1 MQLTAKVAVEMCE
14 ISKFGE
20 PLRNRPTD
28 RIPPELCFLQVNHG
42 FHTWWKVRHI
52 VEVNVYYLQP
62 RQFVEGG
69 WKTPI
74 EPVLFN
80 VQLSDMA
87 PAVGSNLAADPLP
100 IAD

>member
-20 PLRNRPTD
+20 PHRNRPAD
-28 RIPPELCFLQVNHG
+28 RISPELCFLQVNHG

-62 RQFVEGG
+62 RQCIEGG
-69 WKTPI
+69 WEAAVKTVP
-74 EPVLFN
+74 LN
-80 VQLSDMA
+80 VQLSDAA
-87 PAVGSNLAADPLP
+87 PAVGSNLATDPLP
-100 IAD
+100 LAD